1 MVVIGAKG
9 EILTQTTLTGPMTL
23 LDKPGVWRAV
33 LALMMAFLA
42 IVGFWPS
49 PVDKP
54 IQGQLTAF
62 LFFLHGHGMPDWI
75 NYGFVE
81 ASANV
86 AMFVPVGILA
96 FLAFPRKQWWQVAA
110 FGLLVS
116 GCMELG
122 QALFL
127 DDRFASPG
135 DLVTNTVGAVI
146 GCLLVRKLRH
156 IHKKRRAQRLS
167 TFGPPAKGL

>member
-1 MVVIGAKG
+1 M
-9 EILTQTTLTGPMTL
+9 ML
-23 LDKPGVWRAV
+23 LHKPDVWRAV

-54 IQGQLTAF
+54 VQGQLAAT
-62 LFFLHGHGMPDWI
+62 LFFLHWRGLPPWV
-75 NYGFVE
+75 NYSFVE

-86 AMFVPVGILA
+86 AMFVPLGIVA
-96 FLAFPRKQWWQVAA
+96 FLAFPRKQWWQVSA

-116 GCMELG
+116 SCMELG

-127 DDRFASPG
+127 HDRFASPL
-135 DLVTNTVGAVI
+135 DLVTNTAGAVI
-146 GCLLVRKLRH
+146 GCLLAGKFLRFL
-156 IHKKRRAQRLS
+156 KKRRAQRFS
-167 TFGPPAKGL
+167 ASSPSAEGL